1 MPQMVTYIRLRP
13 FFFFKCCFQT
23 LCNKIIE
30 MFKTFSK
37 NISGAKS
44 FYYVTIHSL
53 NVQYLIGLFIN
64 NITSTKSGFYFNTC
78 INFKDRDQGS

>member
-1 MPQMVTYIRLRP
+1 
-13 FFFFKCCFQT
+13 
-23 LCNKIIE
+23 
-30 MFKTFSK
+30 MFKTFTK

-64 NITSTKSGFYFNTC
+64 IITSTKSGFYFNTC